1 MPPVTDKEKSKQK
14 QPTFLASLYKAA
26 RSSAKMLPVMIAVIL
41 LLGLLRTLIS
51 KETIAHVF
59 TGRWLQD
66 TLLGS
71 AIGSVSA
78 GNAVTSYIIGGELLK
93 EGISLFAVTA
103 FIVAWVT
110 VGIAQFPLEAS
121 ALGKR
126 FACVRNGLSFLLS
139 LLVGIATT
147 ATMMVI
153 K

>member
-1 MPPVTDKEKSKQK
+1 MTDKEKSKQK

-26 RSSAKMLPVMIAVIL
+26 KSFARMLPVMIAVIL
-41 LLGLLRTLIS
+41 LLGLLRTLVP

-59 TGRWLQD
+59 TGRWLPD

-126 FACVRNGLSFLLS
+126 FVCVRNGLSFLLS